1 MKGVK
6 NTGGKNKKLL
16 KAFSVANKVNKAAKI
31 ESEFNYNPKYAFYRF
46 YRDSQKFNRMVLLDS
61 KDGELKE
68 FHKFLSELK
77 NCKPVAIEIKNRK
90 NRIMNNVNQLY
101 NKYFSTYKK
110 MYASEDLNKENK
122 HL

>member
-6 NTGGKNKKLL
+6 NIGGKNKKLL
-16 KAFSVANKVNKAAKI
+16 KAFSAANKVNKAAKN
-31 ESEFNYNPKYAFYRF
+31 ESESNYNPKYAFYRF

-77 NCKPVAIEIKNRK
+77 NCKPVPIEIKNRK
-90 NRIMNNVNQLY
+90 NRIVNNVNQLY
-101 NKYFSTYKK
+101 NKYFNTYKK
-110 MYASEDLNKENK
+110 NVC
-122 HL
+122 